1 MPVNGWDI
9 QVATVRGV
17 IGKARATVEDLIAE
31 ETTLQNAVTSAAGSA
46 NSPVIL
52 QALTECYADYLSRL
66 INSGTVRSE
75 NACNSP
81 SEAVDHYVRG
91 DEEMAG
97 NANRMAG
104 ESPAATSDE
113 DSAGGGR

>member
-1 MPVNGWDI
+1 MPINGWDI

-17 IGKARATVEDLIAE
+17 IGKARATVEDLRTE
-31 ETTLQNAVTSAAGSA
+31 ETALQNALTSAAGSS

-52 QALTECYADYLSRL
+52 RALTECYEDYLSPL
-66 INSGTVRSE
+66 LNSGTIRGE
-75 NACNSP
+75 NACNST

-97 NANRMAG
+97 NANRLAG
-104 ESPAATSDE
+104 QSPGAGSDA
-113 DSAGGGR
+113 DSPGAGR